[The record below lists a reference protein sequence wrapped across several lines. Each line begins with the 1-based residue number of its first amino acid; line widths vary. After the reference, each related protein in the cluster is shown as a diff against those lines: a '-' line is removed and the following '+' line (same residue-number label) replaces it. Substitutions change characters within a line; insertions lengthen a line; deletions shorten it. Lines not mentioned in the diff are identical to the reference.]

1 MIRHNAR
8 PLVLNAYLESFLCVK
23 NTKPAARAK
32 GSRLE
37 DVGLG
42 DELGD
47 ELAASLARPFLSA
60 DSQAAPMNPM
70 IFHLATQRDC
80 RTQRASGFMPAASSG
95 GTDWSRI
102 KANFLCAPPSHAHA
116 HVGVFV

>member
-47 ELAASLARPFLSA
+47 ELAASLARLFLSA
-60 DSQAAPMNPM
+60 DSQAAPM

-80 RTQRASGFMPAASSG
+80 RTARF
-95 GTDWSRI
+95 W
-102 KANFLCAPPSHAHA
+102 LHARRVKRRHRLESN
-116 HVGVFV
+116 

>member
-60 DSQAAPMNPM
+60 DSQAAPM
-70 IFHLATQRDC
+70 IFSILPRSVTAA
-80 RTQRASGFMPAASSG
+80 QRASGFMPAASSG

>member
-1 MIRHNAR
+1 MHRPHRTPRETRCHGSSGRRVIRHNAR

-60 DSQAAPMNPM
+60 DSQ
-70 IFHLATQRDC
+70 
-80 RTQRASGFMPAASSG
+80 
-95 GTDWSRI
+95 
-102 KANFLCAPPSHAHA
+102 
-116 HVGVFV
+116 